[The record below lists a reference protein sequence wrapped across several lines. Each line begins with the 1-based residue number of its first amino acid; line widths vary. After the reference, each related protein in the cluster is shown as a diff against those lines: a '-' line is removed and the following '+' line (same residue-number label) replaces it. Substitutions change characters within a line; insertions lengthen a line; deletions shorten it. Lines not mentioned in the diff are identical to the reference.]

1 MSLPGFSPHL
11 GICLRTCIL
20 FKAPPQRRQGGQQF
34 LVPCGW
40 YPAAGQSLGQGSF
53 YLRGAVA
60 GRGDSLLRHHLMIF
74 PGVGL
79 LRDQGCDKSVA
90 WEKIH
95 TYTNALTHIHMCAH
109 LYMCV
114 YKYTTTIIH
123 IKFILL
129 EMICKCRS
137 IRYSTRQRSL
147 RFLQQFLIH
156 RTGNPSV
163 HLPYPC

>member
-1 MSLPGFSPHL
+1 MPSYFFRNKATWVILLWFLDDHVFEPYNNSVNNAKLKLHKLDVGSTKNSHL
-11 GICLRTCIL
+11 GIYIFEM
-20 FKAPPQRRQGGQQF
+20 FKFITAT
-34 LVPCGW
+34 
-40 YPAAGQSLGQGSF
+40 
-53 YLRGAVA
+53 
-60 GRGDSLLRHHLMIF
+60 
-74 PGVGL
+74 
-79 LRDQGCDKSVA
+79 
-90 WEKIH
+90 KIH

-163 HLPYPC
+163 HLPYPCWLSMKLHWLLKYMLEI